1 MRRGTDMQLSSVAN
15 TPPPQPVA
23 TIPPT
28 TSARAT
34 LPHELQ
40 VARIGKGTVRSEV
53 DRSIRVLLAGDG
65 PPSTR
70 EIVADSKA
78 AVDLVSSKDGPTFVR
93 AIRSFLEVADP
104 HVGKENLK
112 SITLLPDEHA
122 SKGVAVLHWAE
133 RMAGDGT
140 SADVA
145 IEPEQAQLDAAHAA
159 FPQFSRDQVRG
170 ELRRLAAAEGA
181 KLIAAPE
188 AEDVSFSGAW
198 NSDGHIVMMPD
209 VSRDMLASVGLYRTQ
224 PGDQL
229 TKTPVEHRAD
239 QARWSWHAALHE
251 AHHSITPPGDRGEE
265 WSSVLEEAVAEV
277 LTPASIAK
285 TLRAAGADPALAAR
299 PARDTKREA
308 VDWKAWNRDHLPQ
321 PAAAE
326 VATAEGRYTD
336 GPALVRDLLRMAHID
351 RRTTTGKAAALEI
364 LQGDHVNEVPGR
376 LADAIVAAKG
386 LPASTT
392 GQLEQLIQQA
402 AVGEGSTSTIKQFL
416 QSHPSAG

>member
-1 MRRGTDMQLSSVAN
+1 MKLSPAAN
-15 TPPPQPVA
+15 TPSPQPAA
-23 TIPPT
+23 TIPPST
-28 TSARAT
+28 TARTT

-78 AVDLVSSKDGPTFVR
+78 AVDLVSSKDGPTFVK

-133 RMAGDGT
+133 RMAASGMT
-140 SADVA
+140 ADA
-145 IEPEQAQLDAAHAA
+145 ALEPERAQLDAAAKA
-159 FPQFSRDQVRG
+159 MPQYSREQLRT

-181 KLIAAPE
+181 KMITASE
-188 AEDVSFSGAW
+188 TEDVSFSGAW
-198 NSDGHIVMMPD
+198 NADGHIVMMPD
-209 VSRDMLASVGLYRTQ
+209 VSRDMLATVGLYRTQ
-224 PGDQL
+224 PGDEL
-229 TKTPVEHRAD
+229 TKTPVKHRGD
-239 QARWSWHAALHE
+239 QASWSWHAALHE
-251 AHHSITPPGDRGEE
+251 AHHSITPPGARGEE

-277 LTPASIAK
+277 LTPSSIAK

-308 VDWKAWNRDHLPQ
+308 VDWKAWNRDHLPK

-326 VATAEGRYTD
+326 VATAKGRYTD
-336 GPALVRDLLRMAHID
+336 GPELLRELLRMGGID
-351 RRTTTGKAAALEI
+351 RRTTAGKAQALEI
-364 LQGDHVNEVPGR
+364 LQGDHVSQVPRR
-376 LADAIVAAKG
+376 LAEAIAASRG
-386 LPASTT
+386 LPASAT
-392 GQLEQLIQQA
+392 GELANLIKRA
-402 AVGEGSTSTIKQFL
+402 AVGDGTSSAIERFL
-416 QSHPSAG
+416 QRH